1 MDQNT
6 SRIDQLRALIA
17 GYSEKA
23 AAVYSETA
31 PEVLPLLSTEAA
43 NRWVEMGCLLAEASA
58 AAAVKYFRESPEILR
73 AFTDRANVEP
83 ALEVGL
89 RLASQNYGIALE
101 YFRQCPSILPKIG
114 PRGLWEWAR
123 IAADLDSQSSALGG
137 SVGYGTAIE
146 YLKSGTQILDHLAPD
161 QLSNWAQLGL
171 VLAQEDRKS
180 KDFLSLEYFR
190 LSPELIGQVAS
201 RELHPALLEIA
212 LQLAKTSSK
221 LAIEFF
227 KHSPAILAVLNRLQ
241 IQNAVLAIAKTL
253 AEVAPSVVP
262 EFIGHSVE
270 ALTLAEGSLIQF
282 QQWAQKGIAIAR
294 TNQERA
300 GAYFSLKLKIS
311 HDVLRQLSK
320 GVYLRDISRMLRLYA
335 EGLCGKPVEIN
346 VGSGP
351 TGLPTK
357 PEGAITL
364 PEKIALFTQ
373 PEDNFRFYKVM
384 TFHESGH
391 LEFGSYKSL
400 SPLII
405 NEIEDDMEFGLKQ
418 ALKVHLAG
426 TNQGSPIAVQDL
438 LGQFPDTPLARNL
451 WTIVEEG
458 RIDYL
463 LRHEYMGIRRDMDFV
478 IDQQLKGRPT
488 ISELPPR
495 QAILEALLQLSVAD
509 TTEVPLA
516 IADVVAKAYA
526 ILKTVQHP
534 NATVDDSFKAA
545 HSLYLLIKKYLQGL
559 KTEAATDTAGPQA
572 STPEE
577 DFQDNRVDMG
587 HGTLDNL
594 SYRNPLD
601 LQSTS
606 GGPGQP
612 ANPESSKGKTPT
624 SLFKEIKVP
633 QQSGETLPKGDRIQT
648 QPALRDPERSE
659 PGTYYYDEWDIAT
672 GDYRPRWCRLEER
685 IPEDVSLEVVDRI
698 KGEYGAIISLLR
710 RYFEY
715 LRPEA
720 FKKIKKQLYGEEIDL
735 ESAIASF
742 TERRA
747 GMSPSDRVYTLRQ
760 KKTRDVSAAFL
771 IDMSGS
777 TSQLIGPSSPSTHP
791 SPLVDNAKAWRAGKR
806 VIDVEKEG
814 LLLLA
819 EALDAI
825 GDEFAMFGF
834 SGHSRNQVNFYK
846 FKDFDEAL
854 ADPARQR
861 IGGIQPLGQNRDGTA
876 IRHVTAKLL
885 GRPAKIKLLILLSD
899 GKPLDE
905 EYNGV
910 HALEDTRMALREA
923 RARGIHPFCITVDR
937 DAREY
942 IQEMYGEISYTIISN
957 ISALPQRLPRIY
969 KQLTT

>member
-1 MDQNT
+1 MTQDTFQE
-6 SRIDQLRALIA
+6 QLRALIA
-17 GYSEKA
+17 GYSEKS
-23 AAVYSETA
+23 AAVYTQTA
-31 PEVLPLLSTEAA
+31 QEVLPLLSTEAA
-43 NRWVEMGCLLAEASA
+43 NRWVEMGCILAQASA
-58 AAAVKYFRESPEILR
+58 AAAVKYFRESPEIIR
-73 AFTDRANVEP
+73 AFANRSDVQP

-89 RLASQNYGIALE
+89 RLVSQNYGIALE
-101 YFRQCPSILPKIG
+101 YFRQCPRVLPKIG
-114 PRGLWEWAR
+114 AQGLWEWAQ
-123 IAADLDSQSSALGG
+123 IAADLASQSD

-146 YLKSGTQILDHLAPD
+146 YLRSGPQILDHLAPD

-171 VLAQEDRKS
+171 ILAQEDQKS

-190 LSPELIGQVAS
+190 LTPELIGQVRS

-212 LQLAKTSSK
+212 LLLAKTSSK
-221 LAIEFF
+221 LTLEFL
-227 KHSPAILAVLNRLQ
+227 KHSPAILAVLNVLQ
-241 IQNAVLAIAKTL
+241 TQKTVLAIGKTL
-253 AEVAPSVVP
+253 AQVAPAVVP

-270 ALTLAEGSLIQF
+270 ALALAEGSLTQF
-282 QQWAQKGIAIAR
+282 QQWAQNGIGIAR

-320 GVYLRDISRMLRLYA
+320 GVFLRDISRMLRFYA

-346 VGSGP
+346 VGSGSS
-351 TGLPTK
+351 GLPTK
-357 PEGAITL
+357 AEGVITL
-364 PEKIALFTQ
+364 PEKIALFTR

-391 LEFGSYKSL
+391 LEFGSYNPI
-400 SPLII
+400 SPLVI
-405 NEIEDDMEFGLKQ
+405 NDIQDDTELGIKQ
-418 ALKVHLAG
+418 ALKAHAAG
-426 TNQGSPIAVQDL
+426 TNQVSPVAVQDL
-438 LGQFPDTPLARNL
+438 LGHFPDTPLARNL
-451 WTIVEEG
+451 WIIVEEG

-463 LRHEYMGIRRDMDFV
+463 LRHEYMGIRKDMDFV
-478 IDQQLKGRPT
+478 VAQQIKGRPT

-495 QAILEALLQLSVAD
+495 HAILEALLQLSVAD

-526 ILKTVQHP
+526 VLKTVQHP
-534 NATVDDSFKAA
+534 NSTVDDSFKAVC
-545 HSLYLLIKKYLQGL
+545 SLYLLIKKYLQGL
-559 KTEAATDTAGPQA
+559 NAEAATDTAGSQT
-572 STPEE
+572 SVPEE
-577 DFQDNRVDMG
+577 DLADERMSMG
-587 HGTLDNL
+587 HGTLNNM

-601 LQSTS
+601 LQSAS
-606 GGPGQP
+606 GGTGEQV
-612 ANPESSKGKTPT
+612 NPESSKGQLPT
-624 SLFKEIKVP
+624 SLFKETKVSEQP
-633 QQSGETLPKGDRIQT
+633 GEIHSKGDTIQD
-648 QPALRDPERSE
+648 QPALRNPEHSE

-685 IPEDVSLEVVDRI
+685 ILEDTSSEVVDRI
-698 KGEYGAIISLLR
+698 KDEYGAIISLLR

-720 FKKIKKQLYGEEIDL
+720 FKKIKKQQYGEEIDL
-735 ESAIASF
+735 DSAVASF
-742 TERRA
+742 AERRA

-777 TSQLIGPSSPSTHP
+777 TSQLIGPSSPTTHP
-791 SPLVDNAKAWRAGKR
+791 SSLADKDQAWRAGKR

-834 SGHSRNQVNFYK
+834 SGNSRNQVNFYK
-846 FKDFDEAL
+846 IKDFDEAF

-861 IGGIQPLGQNRDGTA
+861 IGSIQPLGQNRDGTA
-876 IRHVTAKLL
+876 IRHVSAKLL

-937 DAREY
+937 GAREY

-957 ISALPQRLPRIY
+957 IAALPQRLPRIY
-969 KQLTT
+969 K